1 MIKLFSLKQQKKE
14 GEGGG
19 QQKSTRSAAQ
29 LRITKGKIEKLEIC
43 LMKKITFIFKCP
55 DINELNLPR
64 TCTTSFPDPNDLL
77 NFKMIICPDEG
88 YYRSGRFVFNFKVS
102 QMSLMK
108 DPALIFYMHTLTGR
122 SKLSARTTKSQM
134 RDKSVSSKYRSGR

>member
-1 MIKLFSLKQQKKE
+1 MIKLFSLKQQKKD

-19 QQKSTRSAAQ
+19 QPKSTRSAAQ
-29 LRITKGKIEKLEIC
+29 LRITKGKNLNREKNFLYWEF
-43 LMKKITFIFKCP
+43 FILKFNYFLSI

-88 YYRSGRFVFNFKVS
+88 YYKGGKFSFNFKVS
-102 QMSLMK
+102 GVKVTSSSDHFQHPELTNNYEI
-108 DPALIFYMHTLTGR
+108 IF
-122 SKLSARTTKSQM
+122 
-134 RDKSVSSKYRSGR
+134 